1 MKRNPKRI
9 IAFIMCVLIVASALI
24 FNNAS
29 AAGISKIDS
38 YESLVS
44 NYGTAIGDDGL
55 TDGFVYVGTEFY
67 EEDGNLTDYF
77 VNPGDKL
84 TVKVY
89 LKSNMYTADCNLI
102 TLFDNTFFDV
112 KIVDD
117 GAPTDGDG
125 YTSMHEEAV
134 INDNHPVVMSHG
146 ITHIATSKNLNA
158 KGLGAVQKF
167 CGFSQEYLENTDLV
181 QNSSVINIQKSDAP
195 YEMTSD
201 EWIFSY
207 YVHVKEDLAEGT
219 KGIVD
224 SPEAIWQSVIREVN
238 GKTKHDPRM
247 LAKVPVRHITEDVK
261 NAGDFVQMASEMD
274 KGTLDYFI
282 NDDMYHEFTIEGDSV
297 PDVTDEYEEP
307 TYTPDEP
314 DYPDY
319 PTEAPDEEPSYPDE
333 PDYPTEEPEQPEEST
348 TTTKPD
354 VPSVSVGNAKIE
366 ILAPSSTEIKCGDGI
381 ILHVDAVVP
390 EGARIEWE
398 ASNSNFSYSYSAD
411 GKRCTIYSKE
421 DGVTVFTARIVDA
434 NGNVL
439 CEDEQSMTSK
449 AGFLWKIIA
458 FFKQI
463 FGLSRIIEQVIKF

>member
-9 IAFIMCVLIVASALI
+9 IAFIMCVLIAASALI

-146 ITHIATSKNLNA
+146 ITHIATSKNLTA
-158 KGLGAVQKF
+158 QGLGAVQKF

-224 SPEAIWQSVIREVN
+224 SPDAIWQSAIREVN

-282 NDDMYHEFTIEGDSV
+282 NDDMYHEFIIGEEGV
-297 PDVTDEYEEP
+297 PDVTDPPEYP
-307 TYTPDEP
+307 TDTPDEP
-314 DYPDY
+314 SDY
-319 PTEAPDEEPSYPDE
+319 PTDTPDEPSYPYYPDE
-333 PDYPTEEPEQPEEST
+333 PDYPSEPEYPTEPP
-348 TTTKPD
+348 TTKPTIPD
-354 VPSVSVGNAKIE
+354 VTVGNARIE
-366 ILAPSSTEIKCGDGI
+366 ILTPSTTEIKYGDGI
-381 ILHVDAVVP
+381 ILHADAVVP
-390 EGARIEWE
+390 AGARIEWE
-398 ASNSNFSYSYSAD
+398 ANNSNFSYSYSAD
-411 GKRCTIYSKE
+411 GTRCTVYSKE
-421 DGVTVFTARIVDA
+421 DGMTVFTAKVIDA

-439 CEDEQSMTSK
+439 CEDEQTLTSK
-449 AGFLWKIIA
+449 AGFLWRIIA

-463 FGLSRIIEQVIKF
+463 FGLNRIIEQVIKF